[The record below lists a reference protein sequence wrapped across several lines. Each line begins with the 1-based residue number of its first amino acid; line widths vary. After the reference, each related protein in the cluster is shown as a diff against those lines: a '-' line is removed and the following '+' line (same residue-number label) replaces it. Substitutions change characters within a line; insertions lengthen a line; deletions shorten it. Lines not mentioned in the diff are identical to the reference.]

1 VLAVSSTGAL
11 VAAVDRARSVEF
23 SAYVLRPGR
32 LFDALCSAADRG
44 AAVHVSLEGAPY
56 AGRPHER
63 DELAREN
70 ARAVARLRAHGAAAE
85 LNDDACRP
93 LHLKAAVVDDALYL
107 DDRNWPD
114 DGADTILTTRDED
127 DVAVVRSALAGQP
140 ASDGHLA
147 TVKGAALALEART
160 IARSPS
166 DRIDCESESFSR
178 SSVYGALLARARS
191 GAHVRLLV
199 AERDLEGGRNV
210 RALGALRALQGAG
223 VDVRVGAADEKLC
236 VAGDAA
242 WIGSANASGGR
253 PATRDWGMRTRVPA
267 VVAAAEA
274 RFERHWGDAASRPLG
289 TGRAA

>member
-1 VLAVSSTGAL
+1 VLAVSSTDAL
-11 VAAVDRARSVEF
+11 VAAMGRARSVEF

-32 LFDALCSAADRG
+32 LFDALCAAAERG

-56 AGRPHER
+56 AGRPRER
-63 DELAREN
+63 DELARGN
-70 ARAVARLRAHGAAAE
+70 ARAVAQLRARGAGADLNAE
-85 LNDDACRP
+85 ASRP

-114 DGADTILTTRDED
+114 DGADTILTTSDGD
-127 DVAVVRSALAGQP
+127 DVAVVRAALAGKP

-160 IARSPS
+160 IARAPG

-191 GAHVRLLV
+191 GTHVRLLV

-210 RALGALRALQGAG
+210 RALGALRALQAAG
-223 VDVRVGAADEKLC
+223 VEVRVGAADEKLC

-242 WIGSANASGGR
+242 WLGSANASGGL
-253 PATRDWGMRTRVPA
+253 PATRDWGMRTRVPD

-274 RFERHWGDAASRPLG
+274 RFERHWSDPASRPLAA
-289 TGRAA
+289 GRAA